1 MKLLS
6 QRRAF
11 TSLMS
16 VLATAFVIVVWRQ
29 KFSYQ
34 SDFLGDIIK
43 VSVCIAISTAIVSFV
58 MWTLTHLRQAPFKNK
73 ALARG
78 ALAGGLTALIIIP
91 LPTSAWVFK
100 TEFLSAYHA
109 GDTGLFSA
117 AFEAGFLGVKL
128 GLGVFIEIT
137 KAALVAI
144 IGSIAVGMGVTHYFN
159 SPAKTLSA

>member
-1 MKLLS
+1 MKLLP

-58 MWTLTHLRQAPFKNK
+58 MWTLTHLKQAPFKNN

-109 GDTGLFSA
+109 GGTGLFSA
-117 AFEAGFLGVKL
+117 AFKAGFLGIKL
-128 GLGVFIEIT
+128 GLGIFIEIT

-144 IGSIAVGMGVTHYFN
+144 TGSMAVGMGVTHYFN
-159 SPAKTLSA
+159 PLAKTLSA

>member
-1 MKLLS
+1 MKPFS
-6 QRRAF
+6 QRSAF

-34 SDFLGDIIK
+34 SDFVADILK

-58 MWTLTHLRQAPFKNK
+58 MWTLTHLKQAPFKNN

-78 ALAGGLTALIIIP
+78 TLAGVLTALIIIP

-100 TEFLSAYHA
+100 TEFLNAYHA

-117 AFEAGFLGVKL
+117 AFKAGFLGIKL
-128 GLGVFIEIT
+128 GLGIFIEIT

-144 IGSIAVGMGVTHYFN
+144 IGSMAVGMGVTHYFN
-159 SPAKTLSA
+159 PSAKTLSA

>member
-1 MKLLS
+1 M
-6 QRRAF
+6 
-11 TSLMS
+11 
-16 VLATAFVIVVWRQ
+16 VWRQ

-58 MWTLTHLRQAPFKNK
+58 MWTLTHLKQAPFKNN

-109 GDTGLFSA
+109 GGTGLFSA
-117 AFEAGFLGVKL
+117 AFKAGFLGIKL
-128 GLGVFIEIT
+128 GLGIFIEIT

-144 IGSIAVGMGVTHYFN
+144 TGSMAVGMGVTHYFN
-159 SPAKTLSA
+159 PLAKTLSA